1 MSTAKSLTGTLGD
14 IVRFWP
20 VVALVAVLGA
30 VVGGGFGWAT
40 RPTDQLVA
48 TTTVRYVAPT
58 NAPGVPTADT
68 IVAMA
73 LAPSVQASAA
83 ETLGLESD
91 ALAGAQAAVSARDRT
106 LIEIRVPGNDEDLI
120 VKKAEAL
127 ARAAADEAMEP
138 YQIDVAYWEA
148 RAEAD
153 REIVAVLE
161 QNVARIEAVL
171 ERDDLDVATRLEH
184 EQLLAA
190 ERRNLLAA
198 EQTLAGDL
206 YQAANYAEATAVFG
220 DTLVTESAGIT
231 YAATGVLRGSVIGL
245 FFGALLAGYLG
256 RRADATPARGDA

>member
-73 LAPSVQASAA
+73 LAPSVQAAAA

-91 ALAGAQAAVSARDRT
+91 ALAGAQAAVSPRDRT
-106 LIEIRVPGNDEDLI
+106 LIEIRVPGNDEQLI
-120 VKKAEAL
+120 VEKAEAL
-127 ARAAADEAMEP
+127 ARAAAEKAMEP
-138 YQIDVAYWEA
+138 YQLDVEDWKT
-148 RAEAD
+148 RAETD
-153 REIVAVLE
+153 RAIVATIE
-161 QNVARIEAVL
+161 ENIARIEAVL
-171 ERDDLDVATRLEH
+171 ARDDLDVATRLEN
-184 EQLLAA
+184 EQLLAS

-198 EQTLAGDL
+198 KQTLAGDL
-206 YQAANYAEATAVFG
+206 YQATNYSEAATTFGETLVAEA
-220 DTLVTESAGIT
+220 AGIT

-256 RRADATPARGDA
+256 RRADRTPARDDA